1 MKNLIS
7 RREKKEPCAILLIVS
22 MELNNAKYQPYQCL
36 GEPETIKVLK
46 EEGIIRFTNTPLMP
60 TIGKDFDAKITLEE
74 TKILFSADCYD
85 NPSEKFELTKK
96 EEKYVYRLKGF
107 DGRDEY

>member
-1 MKNLIS
+1 MKTLIS
-7 RREKKEPCAILLIVS
+7 RLEKREPCAILLIVS

-60 TIGKDFDAKITLEE
+60 IMGEDFDAKITMDDP
-74 TKILFSADCYD
+74 KIFFSADCYD
-85 NPSEKFELTKK
+85 NPSEKFELTEK
-96 EEKYVYRLKGF
+96 EEKIHIV
-107 DGRDEY
+107 